1 MPPVKAL
8 LDSRRRIDEKQTDGR
23 FVGSFDVTRAYLS
36 ADVRREQI
44 LDCAQHLFFTKGYDA
59 TTVQDLMLAAGVSKG
74 GFYHHFA
81 AKEDV
86 LQALNARLAA
96 VSVSVLETVMA
107 WPGLTAFEQ
116 LNQSLRGLRHF
127 KRETAGG
134 LVAAFE
140 TLMRPEN
147 IALYERIRRANI
159 QTVLPYFEKIIEAG
173 QLDGS
178 FNVPNARIAA
188 EAVLTLASMSHDTVA
203 TALAARGRQDRAA
216 ANKALHDAMTFQ
228 GIIIDRVLGMPD
240 GSIQFVEPGYIDTL
254 LPIED

>member
-1 MPPVKAL
+1 M
-8 LDSRRRIDEKQTDGR
+8 
-23 FVGSFDVTRAYLS
+23 TRAYLS
-36 ADVRREQI
+36 AEARREQI
-44 LDCAQHLFFTKGYDA
+44 LDCAQHLFFTKGYEA

-74 GFYHHFA
+74 GFYHHFG

-127 KRETAGG
+127 KRETASG

-147 IALYERIRRANI
+147 IALYERIRRTNI

-173 QLDGS
+173 QQDGS
-178 FNVPNARIAA
+178 FNVPNARVAA
-188 EAVLTLASMSHDTVA
+188 EAVLSLGSMSHETVA
-203 TALAARGRQDRAA
+203 AALAARGQDRAA
-216 ANKALHDAMTFQ
+216 ASKALQEAMTFQ
-228 GIIIDRVLGMPD
+228 GVIIDRILGMPD
-240 GSIQFVEPGYIDTL
+240 GSIEFVEPGYVDAL